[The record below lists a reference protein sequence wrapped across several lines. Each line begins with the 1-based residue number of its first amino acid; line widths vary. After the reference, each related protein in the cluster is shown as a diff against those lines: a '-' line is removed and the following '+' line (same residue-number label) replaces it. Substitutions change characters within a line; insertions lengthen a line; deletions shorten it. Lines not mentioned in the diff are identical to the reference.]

1 MVVPQHC
8 VRWIGAIAATDVVL
22 IHRGHVTNLIEVA
35 DREPLVEAP
44 TAIATRPLVDIAAPY
59 AHLLELS
66 VTPHAQRRGD
76 IGLATGAIAVEFD
89 DHVRDL
95 VRVHQRVAM
104 LRADVVDHAA
114 ATTLIDIG
122 ADRSEEHTSELQSLM
137 RISYAVFCLKKKK
150 NEQ

>member
-66 VTPHAQRRGD
+66 VPPHAQRRGG
-76 IGLATGAIAVEFD
+76 IGLATGAIAVEFAD
-89 DHVRDL
+89 PARAL
-95 VRVHQRVAM
+95 EIGRGSGRARVDQSVSYSVGG
-104 LRADVVDHAA
+104 VVI
-114 ATTLIDIG
+114 T
-122 ADRSEEHTSELQSLM
+122 
-137 RISYAVFCLKKKK
+137 KKK
-150 NEQ
+150 